1 MTNATTINTMTNATM
16 TNATMRELE
25 ACFERVLKA
34 ATFDDLVRMLDALAD
49 QLARVGLTDRQDIM
63 GALDLPKMPAWGD
76 GGGMDRHGAW
86 SWDKHR
92 VLYLDEKFRA
102 RVEMRMDA
110 AAGDDDVVGDDDDE
124 AGSDRVGIPTS

>member
-1 MTNATTINTMTNATM
+1 MNLDRMTSTDATRRM
-16 TNATMRELE
+16 LE
-25 ACFERVLKA
+25 ECFARLQEAK
-34 ATFDDLVRMLDALAD
+34 TFDKLVAMLSALVSMLD
-49 QLARVGLTDRQDIM
+49 GLDVHSKTDLM

-102 RVEMRMDA
+102 RVEMRMDD
-110 AAGDDDVVGDDDDE
+110 AAGDDDDDADDDDE